1 MYNRSSP
8 LSPGII
14 QNKFIGGFLMSAAH
28 LLIIDDDAV
37 LRDLLHYS
45 LTRSGYQV
53 KLASGGQEALVLF
66 AEHQFDLVLLDI
78 MMPGQD
84 GYEICTILRADS
96 SVPIIM
102 LSSLDNPDAVVRG
115 LAAGADDYIT
125 KPFQLREVE
134 ARIQALLRSPLTS

>member
-1 MYNRSSP
+1 
-8 LSPGII
+8 
-14 QNKFIGGFLMSAAH
+14 MSAAH

-53 KLASGGQEALVLF
+53 KLASGGQEALVLL

-115 LAAGADDYIT
+115 LVAGADDYIT

>member
-1 MYNRSSP
+1 
-8 LSPGII
+8 
-14 QNKFIGGFLMSAAH
+14 MSAAH

-53 KLASGGQEALVLF
+53 KLASGGQEALVLL